1 MAQFPTDPSKTSLLS
16 SLANQGGSNFGLSPG
31 SSSKVRGSARVLVIR
46 EMKRVGAGGFGAT
59 SLQPTGVEFRFAKEN
74 FTAPR
79 GPQAFGVELRT
90 SRQDLPG
97 SEEPV
102 EQVLGWH
109 YTPFT
114 VTGVWDDRYAG
125 AGYADQTRNDFQD
138 MVKRGNII
146 HYNFEQVSV
155 YGLIKNF
162 STNYKRKDLQG
173 YSFTMSPHFRVEG
186 ESVRVDTNPDRKVTQ
201 DPKTSVLKAR
211 AALDALKAAQALATA
226 AANSRVQSL
235 LNSGIF
241 STLNSAIDTVETHI
255 TNAENIVNN
264 EILKPGQDAAN
275 VLNRG
280 AQAMASVKTACST
293 ILSTTRHIAASVL
306 MSVDTISET
315 LKLETW
321 GRGVASFTRDL
332 VVQAEQSRLDFVYR
346 AQPKPARLHRV
357 RQGESL
363 YQISNTYYG
372 TPHHW
377 RDILNANHLSTILL
391 TGGELLVIPNL

>member
-1 MAQFPTDPSKTSLLS
+1 MALS
-16 SLANQGGSNFGLSPG
+16 NPINSSFGETPNYSSRVKGSE
-31 SSSKVRGSARVLVIR
+31 RVLAIT

-59 SLQPTGVEFRFAKEN
+59 SLQPTGVEFKFAKEN
-74 FTAPR
+74 FSAPR
-79 GPQAFGVELRT
+79 GPQSFGVELRT
-90 SRQDLPG
+90 ARQDLPG

-125 AGYADQTRNDFQD
+125 KGYAEKTRNDFQE
-138 MVKRGNII
+138 MVKRGNIVK
-146 HYNFEQVSV
+146 YQFEQVSV

-162 STNYKRKDLQG
+162 TTNYKRQDLQG
-173 YSFTMSPHFRVEG
+173 YSFTISPHYRTEG
-186 ESVRVDTNPDRKVTQ
+186 ETVRENANPNRKVVQ

-211 AALDALKAAQALATA
+211 AALDALRAAQALATA
-226 AANSRVQSL
+226 AANARVQSL
-235 LNSGIF
+235 ISGSIF
-241 STLNSAIDTVETHI
+241 SDINDAIDTVETHI
-255 TNAENIVNN
+255 ANAENIVNN

-275 VLNRG
+275 ALNRG
-280 AQAMASVKTACST
+280 AQAMASVKTAASA
-293 ILSTTRHIAASVL
+293 ILSQTRHIAASTL
-306 MSVDTISET
+306 MSVDSISET
-315 LKLETW
+315 LKLESW

-332 VVQAEQSRLDFVYR
+332 VVQAEQSRIDFVYR

-363 YQISNTYYG
+363 YQISTLYYG

-377 RDILNANHLSTILL
+377 RDILTANHLTSIVLL
-391 TGGELLVIPNL
+391 GGELLVIPNL

>member
-1 MAQFPTDPSKTSLLS
+1 MALSPFPPKSTS
-16 SLANQGGSNFGLSPG
+16 SLTSPLSTGLGNSPG
-31 SSSKVRGSARVLVIR
+31 ASGKVRGNLRVLTIT
-46 EMKRVGAGGFGAT
+46 EMKRVGSGGYGAT

-74 FTAPR
+74 FSAPR
-79 GPQAFGVELRT
+79 GPQTFGVELRT
-90 SRQDLPG
+90 ARQDLPG

-125 AGYADQTRNDFQD
+125 KGFAEQTRNDFQD
-138 MVKRGNII
+138 MVKRGNMIK
-146 HYNFEQVSV
+146 YQFEQVCV
-155 YGLIKNF
+155 FGLIKNF
-162 STNYKRKDLQG
+162 STNYKRQDMQG
-173 YSFTMSPHFRVEG
+173 YSFTISPHFRLEG
-186 ESVRVDTNPDRKVTQ
+186 ETVRVDANPDRKVVQ

-211 AALDALKAAQALATA
+211 AALDALHAAQALATA

-235 LNSGIF
+235 LNNGIF
-241 STLNSAIDTVETHI
+241 STLNDAIDTVETHV

-275 VLNRG
+275 ALNRG
-280 AQAMASVKTACST
+280 AQAMASVKTACSV
-293 ILSTTRHIAASVL
+293 ILSTTRSIAASTL
-306 MSVDTISET
+306 MSVSSISET

-332 VVQAEQSRLDFVYR
+332 VVQAEQSRLDFIYR

-377 RDILNANHLSTILL
+377 RDILNANHLSTIVLS
-391 TGGELLVIPNL
+391 GGELLVVPNL